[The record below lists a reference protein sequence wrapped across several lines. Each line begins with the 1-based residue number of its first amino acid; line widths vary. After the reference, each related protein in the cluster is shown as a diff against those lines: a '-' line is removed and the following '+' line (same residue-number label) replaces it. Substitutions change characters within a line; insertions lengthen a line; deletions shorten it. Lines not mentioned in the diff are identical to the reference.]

1 MRRDQDLFQLEGT
14 WNPKSWSQ
22 KSPVRWGLRS
32 GKASG
37 RPSKSCSNFDFYLK
51 KKMRGES
58 LEQYQAGCTSE
69 EPREPSLVVLTT
81 ARSLVEPIALGFLSF
96 SSFDTI

>member
-14 WNPKSWSQ
+14 QNSKSWRQ
-22 KSPVRWGLRS
+22 KSPVRWGSRS

-51 KKMRGES
+51 KKTRGES
-58 LEQYQAGCTSE
+58 LEQYQVGCT
-69 EPREPSLVVLTT
+69 
-81 ARSLVEPIALGFLSF
+81 LVER
-96 SSFDTI
+96 